1 MESNPTVV
9 ITVEIDGKP
18 MRLRVAETD
27 KDSVIGAAELLNK
40 RIEGFKKFGTS
51 DPMDRMTWAALDLAG
66 DVFRHKNLENND
78 LPVQT
83 STQTDLNDSSNELLE
98 ELESMLKD
106 F

>member
-1 MESNPTVV
+1 MESNQTEV

-27 KDSVIGAAELLNK
+27 RDSVIGAAELLNK

-66 DVFRHKNLENND
+66 DVFRHKSLDNNAQ
-78 LPVQT
+78 PIQT
-83 STQTDLNDSSNELLE
+83 TTQTDLHDSSNELLD

>member
-1 MESNPTVV
+1 MESKPTEV
-9 ITVEIDGKP
+9 ITVEIDGKS

-27 KDSVIGAAELLNK
+27 RDSVIGAAELLNK

-66 DVFRHKNLENND
+66 DVFRQKNGDENAQIS
-78 LPVQT
+78 QT
-83 STQTDLNDSSNELLE
+83 STQSDFNDSSIEYLE

>member
-18 MRLRVAETD
+18 MRLRVAEAD

-40 RIEGFKKFGTS
+40 RIEGFKRFGTS

-66 DVFRHKNLENND
+66 DVYRGKSQDNNA
-78 LPVQT
+78 QST
-83 STQTDLNDSSNELLE
+83 QSTTQTDLNDSNNELLE

>member
-1 MESNPTVV
+1 MESNPTEV
-9 ITVEIDGKP
+9 ITVEIDGKS

-27 KDSVIGAAELLNK
+27 RDSVIGAAELLNK

-66 DVFRHKNLENND
+66 DVFRQKNGDEN
-78 LPVQT
+78 VQISQT
-83 STQTDLNDSSNELLE
+83 STQSDFNDSSIEYLE